1 MRTWEYTM
9 TSFHSIGLKH
19 STTSRRSG
27 FTLVELLVVIAI
39 IGTLVGLLLP
49 AVQSAREAG
58 RQSQCKNHLK
68 QLSLGVLGHENA
80 TRAFPSGG
88 WGLAWSGDPSRGSG
102 PRQPGGW
109 IYATLPYIEENSIYL
124 LGAGQSGSQL
134 TAAGATRIQTAIPS
148 LYCPTRRSAT
158 AYTWTQPWSM
168 VNADKTATVGRSD
181 YAANGGSVYTQ
192 TGIPYTAPWTDYLAS
207 SANSGPQTL
216 ADGGTAAALA
226 HFQKV
231 ASLANGIVSCGS
243 SVKISQVSDGV
254 SKTVLLAEKH
264 VEPAHYTTGGDGGDN
279 EAALI
284 GMGRDIVRWSTLS
297 DGTAIPPKRDTTG
310 LGEQGWNAFGSAHA
324 TTFNAAYCDGSVR
337 GLSHAIDPVIFQG
350 ITARNDGRV
359 VQADD

>member
-1 MRTWEYTM
+1 M

-19 STTSRRSG
+19 STTSRRTG

-58 RQSQCKNHLK
+58 RQIQCKNHLK
-68 QLSLGVLGHENA
+68 QLSLGVLSHENA
-80 TRAFPSGG
+80 IRSFPSGG
-88 WGLAWSGDPSRGSG
+88 WGYGWTGDPGRGTG

-109 IYATLPYIEENSIYL
+109 IYATLPYIEENAIYQ
-124 LGAGQSGSQL
+124 LGSGQTGSQL
-134 TAAGATRIQTAIPS
+134 TAAGATRIQTVIPS

-181 YAANGGSVYTQ
+181 YAANGGSVYNQ
-192 TGIPYTAPWTDYLAS
+192 TGIPYAAPWTDHVPGS
-207 SANSGPQTL
+207 TNSGPQTL
-216 ADGGTAAALA
+216 ADGDTAAALA

-243 SVKISQVSDGV
+243 SVKISQVSDGN
-254 SKTVLLAEKH
+254 SKTMLLAEKH

-284 GMGRDIVRWSTLS
+284 GMGRDNVRWSTYS
-297 DGTAIPPKRDTTG
+297 DDTVMPPQRDTTG

-337 GLSHAIDPVIFQG
+337 GLSHAIDPTIFQG
-350 ITARNDGRV
+350 VTARNDGRV